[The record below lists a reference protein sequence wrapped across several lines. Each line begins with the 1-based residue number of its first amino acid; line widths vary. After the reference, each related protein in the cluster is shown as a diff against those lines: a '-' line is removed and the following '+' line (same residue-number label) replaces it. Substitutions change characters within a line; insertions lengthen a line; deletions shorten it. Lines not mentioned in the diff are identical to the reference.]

1 MSIPKSNGEDK
12 KRPILAN
19 DPTLRSIENQLKSI
33 VRRNFSGLRL
43 NEIGIEIDRNGK
55 MKIDADKLE
64 KAQLNKSSEL
74 ENLFNGDD
82 QLLDSIDKV
91 IGPYLQFSSGLFK
104 SRKDSLQESISR
116 VGDKQVA
123 LDRKYKMSYDR
134 YIKQFTQM
142 NTLMR
147 QNESNHVVV
156 WLINVRR
163 PCMLMDSG
171 YQSYQQ
177 VDLDAQAASASPHQ
191 LVIML
196 IDGLLDELERV
207 RGHVAE
213 KRLAEKGAGIN
224 RCMNILVGLDSALDI
239 ESGSEIAENLHQLY
253 DFCQV
258 ELYRASISN
267 DLAKLA
273 NVEQVMHNIREGWVN
288 FGQHV

>member
-1 MSIPKSNGEDK
+1 
-12 KRPILAN
+12 
-19 DPTLRSIENQLKSI
+19 
-33 VRRNFSGLRL
+33 
-43 NEIGIEIDRNGK
+43 
-55 MKIDADKLE
+55 
-64 KAQLNKSSEL
+64 
-74 ENLFNGDD
+74 
-82 QLLDSIDKV
+82 
-91 IGPYLQFSSGLFK
+91 
-104 SRKDSLQESISR
+104 
-116 VGDKQVA
+116 
-123 LDRKYKMSYDR
+123 
-134 YIKQFTQM
+134 
-142 NTLMR
+142 
-147 QNESNHVVV
+147 
-156 WLINVRR
+156 
-163 PCMLMDSG
+163 MLMDSG

-207 RGHVAE
+207 RGHIAD
-213 KRLAEKGAGIN
+213 KRLGEKGAGIT

-273 NVEQVMHNIREGWVN
+273 NVEQVMNNIREGWVN